1 MAGEKSKILFGL
13 KNVHYAVVTETA
25 DENGAITTS
34 YGDVKKWNGAVKLEL
49 SAEGSSKEFYADDM
63 AYAHLS
69 TNAGYSGSLES
80 ALVPDDV
87 LINVFNM
94 VKVGTSGI
102 AEYSDKEQK
111 YIALAFEI
119 SGDKSKRRYVFY
131 RVALSRPAISSETV
145 AEDKEA
151 LTQSCDLTATQRPD
165 DYLVKYSVDE
175 GDTAYADFFTSIVVP
190 TKA

>member
-1 MAGEKSKILFGL
+1 MADKSKILFGL
-13 KNVHYAVVTETA
+13 KNVHYAVVTETIGE
-25 DENGAITTS
+25 DGSVTS
-34 YGDVKKWNGAVKLEL
+34 TYSTPKRWNGAVKLEL

-87 LINVFNM
+87 LVEVFGM
-94 VKVGTSGI
+94 KRIGEGGI

-119 SGDKSKRRYVFY
+119 SGDASKRRYVFY
-131 RVALSRPAISSETV
+131 RVALTRPAISSETV

-175 GDTAYADFFTSIVVP
+175 GDSAYADFFKSVVVP
-190 TKA
+190 EAVA